1 MRVAACV
8 SVLSLGLLMQCSN
21 SGNPSLAGGAGAG
34 NPGRATFAM
43 AVETG
48 TLDSSAAAKAVARDD
63 DDRVEVVDVAGN
75 RVTITSA
82 TVAAQ
87 WLRFVGN
94 EACEGPGQSC
104 PGGKNA
110 RVEGPF
116 MFDLLA
122 KTAQPMASAD
132 SLPAGVYRGIEIH
145 VAKDSVFDSASGGEP
160 PCCAVRIEGAY
171 ETAAGNRAFAIL
183 LPIDEHV
190 QYAQDP
196 PVTVEAGE
204 TVHFVLALDVRQW
217 FSEIDIAACTDLIDD
232 SGAVIIGGPQ
242 NACVQ
247 TRVAFKQSFIHS
259 GRLRRR

>member
-1 MRVAACV
+1 MRFAACV
-8 SVLSLGLLMQCSN
+8 SVLTLGLLLQCSD

-43 AVETG
+43 AVDTG
-48 TLDSSAAAKAVARDD
+48 AVESSAAAKAAVTRSDMPEIIDA
-63 DDRVEVVDVAGN
+63 AGN

-82 TVAAQ
+82 TVAAR

-94 EACEGPGQSC
+94 EACEGRGQSC
-104 PGGKNA
+104 AGGKNA

-116 MFDLLA
+116 VFDLLA
-122 KTAQPMASAD
+122 KTARPMASAD
-132 SLPAGVYRGIEIH
+132 SLPAGVYTGIEIH
-145 VAKDSVFDSASGGEP
+145 VATDSVFERASDGEP
-160 PCCAVRIEGAY
+160 PCCAVRIEGVY
-171 ETAAGNRAFAIL
+171 ETAEGNRAFAIL
-183 LPIDEHV
+183 LPIDENVHYS
-190 QYAQDP
+190 QKP